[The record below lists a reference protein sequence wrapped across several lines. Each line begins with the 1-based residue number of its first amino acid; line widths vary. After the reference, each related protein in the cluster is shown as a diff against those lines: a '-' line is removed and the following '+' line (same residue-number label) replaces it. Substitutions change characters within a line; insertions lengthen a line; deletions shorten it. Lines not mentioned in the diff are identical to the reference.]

1 MHLAVLLSS
10 YYYQLL
16 SLAKSFLH
24 KSRNVGQAIKES
36 PHRNGAVSVWKET
49 ELSINAPTAS
59 HICSCHRFTNC
70 RNCVEHS
77 SLPFTDLK
85 VRLVPLPLGR
95 YFWQGT
101 RHATEG
107 SNS

>member
-77 SLPFTDLK
+77 SLH
-85 VRLVPLPLGR
+85 GS
-95 YFWQGT
+95 
-101 RHATEG
+101 EG
-107 SNS
+107 QVGASAFGEVLLAGNKTCN